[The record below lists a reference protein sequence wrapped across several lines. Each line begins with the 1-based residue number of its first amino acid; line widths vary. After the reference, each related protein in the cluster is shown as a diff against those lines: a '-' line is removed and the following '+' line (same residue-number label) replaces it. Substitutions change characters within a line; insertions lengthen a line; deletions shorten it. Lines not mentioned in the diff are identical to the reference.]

1 MKFDIDQ
8 IKQLQQA
15 MDGMGLRDAFLWLRE
30 NAPDIYE
37 TPIGEAIVT
46 GLYDPVA
53 WAQEYNAIAGD
64 KAMEY
69 ASGKVEL

>member
-15 MDGMGLRDAFLWLRE
+15 MDGMGLQEASLWLRE
-30 NAPDIYE
+30 NAPHIHS
-37 TPIGEAIVT
+37 TPIGEALVVCHIN
-46 GLYDPVA
+46 PVA
-53 WAQEYNAIAGD
+53 WAQEYNAITGD

-69 ASGKVEL
+69 ASGKVQL